1 MKNSKNIYL
10 ALFLVFLSFELIN
23 AQNTDEDLEAECT
36 KDTIDYKISI
46 NLTKY
51 LENENNID
59 KREIFSSLDDLKDK
73 PIGVYVG
80 SPSYGFNNIIEY
92 DSIDDVLKDIR
103 SHKIDAIICD
113 SPSANYSQITTN
125 DLTFLPE
132 SVGTVKIGY
141 ACQKDSEIFN
151 NLVEYLGDNMD
162 NVRNSY
168 YKWMGI
174 NDDAKYIDK
183 TLTGTNGVINAMF
196 VFRSPPY
203 VYKENGEQV
212 GCLIDTLYDFARK
225 YGYQLNIKEATN
237 PYELVLP

>member
-10 ALFLVFLSFELIN
+10 ALFLVFLSFELIIS
-23 AQNTDEDLEAECT
+23 QTTDEDLEAECT

-80 SPSYGFNNIIEY
+80 SPYYGFNNTIEY
-92 DSIDDVLKDIR
+92 DSIDEVLKDIR

-125 DLTFLPE
+125 DLTFL
-132 SVGTVKIGY
+132 
-141 ACQKDSEIFN
+141 
-151 NLVEYLGDNMD
+151 
-162 NVRNSY
+162 
-168 YKWMGI
+168 
-174 NDDAKYIDK
+174 
-183 TLTGTNGVINAMF
+183 
-196 VFRSPPY
+196 
-203 VYKENGEQV
+203 
-212 GCLIDTLYDFARK
+212 
-225 YGYQLNIKEATN
+225 
-237 PYELVLP
+237 